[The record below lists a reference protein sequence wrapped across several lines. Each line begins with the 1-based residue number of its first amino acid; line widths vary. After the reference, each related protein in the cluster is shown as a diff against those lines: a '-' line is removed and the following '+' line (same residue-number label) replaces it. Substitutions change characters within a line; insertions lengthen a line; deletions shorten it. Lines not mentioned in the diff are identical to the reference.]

1 MVPIPGRAAGD
12 SSGPRNPAGAK
23 KIIKRQVDQL
33 GVDAIGKPTLDRLNE
48 QIDSWRKVWLA
59 DVDRKHLRKPG
70 VGEHGAQEIEKMVE
84 ERDRLR
90 EEISAPP
97 ARRAQVPG
105 RLRANNSDPELL
117 AGRRKMLV
125 FAQLL
130 GLAVMFTADFAGLFQ
145 AVELVL
151 RKWPAITLV
160 VVATLSAGSLLLAD
174 HAGREAKDHRRGL
187 EHASRA
193 RVALQLGLW
202 LGIGVVALI
211 MRLTTDDQVSPWQGA
226 AVQGQG
232 TLRNQALLFLGLFI
246 TSGAV
251 TFLTAYRI
259 HNKTAAAFVR
269 VHDWISRA
277 RRCRWRWENEQT
289 VRGAWAEELKCFA
302 EHEIDRKLGNR

>member
-1 MVPIPGRAAGD
+1 MVPIFRRVASD
-12 SSGPRNPAGAK
+12 SSGPRNPVGAK
-23 KIIKRQVDQL
+23 KIIKQQVDQL
-33 GVDAIGKPTLDRLNE
+33 GTDAIGKPTLDRLNE
-48 QIDSWRKVWLA
+48 QIDNWRKVWIA

-70 VGEHGAQEIEKMVE
+70 VGEHGAQEIEKMAA
-84 ERDRLR
+84 ERDRLL

-97 ARRAQVPG
+97 ARRKQVPG
-105 RLRANNSDPELL
+105 EVRANNSDPELL

-130 GLAVMFTADFAGLFQ
+130 GLAVLFTADFAGLFQ

-151 RKWPAITLV
+151 RKWPAITLIV
-160 VVATLSAGSLLLAD
+160 VTTLSAGSLLLAD
-174 HAGREAKDHRRGL
+174 HAGRDAKDHRRGL

-193 RVALQLGLW
+193 RVAFQLALW
-202 LGIGVVALI
+202 LGIGAVALT
-211 MRLTTDDQVSPWQGA
+211 MRLTTQQANQWQEA
-226 AVQGQG
+226 TQAQD

-246 TSGAV
+246 TSGALA
-251 TFLTAYRI
+251 FLTAYRI

-269 VHDWISRA
+269 VHDWLRRA
-277 RRCRWRWENEQT
+277 QRCRWRWENEQT

>member
-1 MVPIPGRAAGD
+1 MVPILRRAARD

-23 KIIKRQVDQL
+23 KIIKQQVDQL

-48 QIDSWRKVWLA
+48 QIDNWRKVWIA

-70 VGEHGAQEIEKMVE
+70 VGEHGAEEIEKMTR

-97 ARRAQVPG
+97 ARREQVPG
-105 RLRANNSDPELL
+105 EVRANNSDPELL

-130 GLAVMFTADFAGLFQ
+130 GLAVMFIADFAGLFQ

-151 RKWPAITLV
+151 RKWPSITLV
-160 VVATLSAGSLLLAD
+160 VVTTLSAGSLLLAD

-193 RVALQLGLW
+193 RVALQLALW
-202 LGIGVVALI
+202 LGIGGVALI
-211 MRLTTDDQVSPWQGA
+211 MRLTIDQANPWQETGA
-226 AVQGQG
+226 QAQG
-232 TLRNQALLFLGLFI
+232 TLRNQALLFIGLFI
-246 TSGAV
+246 TTGAV
-251 TFLTAYRI
+251 AFLTAYRI

-269 VHDWISRA
+269 VHDWIRRA
-277 RRCRWRWENEQT
+277 QRCRWRWENEQT